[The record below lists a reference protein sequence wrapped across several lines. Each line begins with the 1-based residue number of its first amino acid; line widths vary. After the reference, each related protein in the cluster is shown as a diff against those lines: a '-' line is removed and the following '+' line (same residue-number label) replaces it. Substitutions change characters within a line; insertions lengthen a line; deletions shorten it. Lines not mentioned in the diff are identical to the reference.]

1 MYCLTRSLSAGS
13 LSVGSMSA
21 GGFLILLLF
30 FTATVAASGAD
41 NTPEYTMQ
49 CEGIERTYRLHI
61 PEHMPENGP
70 LVVVLH
76 GYGNPRPG
84 VFNETADRHLFAACY
99 PLGEKDSRGK
109 ACWNVGYP
117 FQRDMTIDDDEFLTQ
132 LVHHLQQKH
141 GFSSRNV
148 FLVGMSNGGEMC
160 YQIAAR
166 RPGLFAAVA
175 PLSGLMLNWL
185 YKSDDSTH
193 PVSLFEIHGTKDKT
207 SAWEGDPDNKG
218 GWGEYL
224 PVPLA
229 VHFCAAKNRCTVMQ
243 TDTIIGK
250 APNRRQ
256 IVKHRF
262 SGGLNESEV
271 WLYEVI
277 GGGHS
282 WFWED
287 MDTGEELWSFF
298 SRFMKSV

>member
-1 MYCLTRSLSAGS
+1 MIAKGL
-13 LSVGSMSA
+13 
-21 GGFLILLLF
+21 LILLLF

-99 PLGEKDSRGK
+99 PVGEKDS
-109 ACWNVGYP
+109 
-117 FQRDMTIDDDEFLTQ
+117 
-132 LVHHLQQKH
+132 
-141 GFSSRNV
+141 
-148 FLVGMSNGGEMC
+148 
-160 YQIAAR
+160 
-166 RPGLFAAVA
+166 
-175 PLSGLMLNWL
+175 
-185 YKSDDSTH
+185 
-193 PVSLFEIHGTKDKT
+193 
-207 SAWEGDPDNKG
+207 G

-229 VHFCAAKNRCTVMQ
+229 VHFCVAKNRCTVMQ

-256 IVKHRF
+256 IVRHRF
-262 SGGLNESEV
+262 SGGLNGSEV

-277 GGGHS
+277 GAGHS

-298 SRFMKSV
+298 SRFMEKRDKR